1 MWSVPPLEDT
11 YPDDE
16 DVLEEE
22 NIVKQQHR
30 EGFVDQNLAVQIHG
44 LVKVYPG
51 ITNIG
56 CFKCKK
62 TPPYHALKVQN

>member
-1 MWSVPPLEDT
+1 MCSPPPLDQT
-11 YPDDE
+11 SPDDE

-30 EGFVDQNLAVQIHG
+30 EGVVDPNLAVQIQG

-51 ITNIG
+51 RTNIG
-56 CFKCKK
+56 CFSCKK
-62 TPPYHALKVQN
+62 TAPYYALKVDN